1 MFRRHSLRGTNTL
14 RINSASII
22 LSLLALIPYSG
33 IARETLFTQGNCTI
47 VYSLQRSADK
57 YFNHEIAQLSTQ
69 INRKN
74 IRFIDLNNWGKG
86 PPHIEISG
94 RVRHQLRQQFQLI
107 EGVNQSVLVDDQGKM
122 ISRYSGSVTLVNA
135 LLDCD
140 PH

>member
-1 MFRRHSLRGTNTL
+1 MFRRHALRGTDTL

-22 LSLLALIPYSG
+22 LSLLALMPHSG
-33 IARETLFTQGNCTI
+33 IARETLFAQANCTI

-57 YFNHEIAQLSTQ
+57 YFNDEIAQLSTQ

-74 IRFIDLNNWGKG
+74 IRFIDLNNWGKES
-86 PPHIEISG
+86 PHIEVSG

-122 ISRYSGSVTLVNA
+122 VSRYSGSVTLVDA